1 LQKWCWTNNWLC
13 CIHNSN
19 AIAKLILQPTDG
31 IVNNADQIAPVSFFN
46 DLKALWLHINDRKRR
61 RSAVILLVSMF
72 FGMVLEL
79 AGVGTI
85 FSAITIL
92 LGDNGGTLA
101 VAMRTTLSRFF
112 GVDQTRLVAFAMIT
126 LVLLFTLKVLFQTH
140 VVNSVA
146 KFSYSLQA
154 DLSRELYANYLNQPY
169 EYHLLRN
176 SERLINTVNNE
187 ARDAATTVNSTL
199 TLFAEV
205 LVAMGL
211 VAILV
216 LVSPAIGLAI
226 AAVTVAA
233 GIMMIRHN
241 RLKLANW
248 GQLAREHQALR
259 MKSLRQG
266 FDGYKEIRLR
276 GLVNTAVA
284 DFDVNNQAN
293 ADAARHFAAL
303 SVLPRFW
310 MEWLGVAGLAAVV
323 LALEFKAPGNRS
335 VLPLLGLIGA
345 VAFRLLPS
353 LSRIV
358 GGLQTLRF
366 YAPTLHNIAHEL
378 NAQTAQESEKPAGKV
393 PFANEIAF
401 HKVSYVYP
409 KNEDAVVRD
418 FSLRIPQG
426 TFVGV
431 VGPSGAGKSTVIN
444 LLLGFVEPTTGTVTV
459 DGLPISTGIADWQS
473 RIGYVPQTVFIA
485 DDTLRRNIAFGSAD
499 IEIDDARVL
508 AALAAAQLDLSS
520 QNTGNSLDVQLGD
533 RGVRLSGGQRQRIA
547 IARAL
552 YFKPELLVLD
562 EGTSALD
569 VETETG
575 IMNTLRA
582 LRGSMTIIV
591 ASHRASALAGSD
603 QIIHVTEDTDVT

>member
-1 LQKWCWTNNWLC
+1 VK
-13 CIHNSN
+13 
-19 AIAKLILQPTDG
+19 D
-31 IVNNADQIAPVSFFN
+31 VDQNTPISFFN

-61 RSAVILLVSMF
+61 RSAIVLLASMF
-72 FGMVLEL
+72 VGMVLEL

-92 LGDNGGTLA
+92 LGDSGGALA
-101 VAMRTTLSRFF
+101 VAMRSALNKSL
-112 GVDQTRLVAFAMIT
+112 GVEQTHLVTFAMVA

-140 VVNSVA
+140 VVKSVA
-146 KFSYSLQA
+146 KFSYNLQA

-187 ARDAATTVNSTL
+187 ARDAAATVNSTL

-205 LVAMGL
+205 LVALGL
-211 VAILV
+211 GAILV

-226 AAVTVAA
+226 AAIAVAA
-233 GIMMIRHN
+233 GVMMIRHN
-241 RLKLANW
+241 RARLVKW

-293 ADAARHFAAL
+293 TNAARHFAAL
-303 SVLPRFW
+303 NVLPRFW

-323 LALEFKAPGNRS
+323 LALEFKAPGNGS

-366 YAPTLHNIAHEL
+366 YAPTLHNIASEL
-378 NAQTAQESEKPAGKV
+378 NAQAIPESEKPSGKIY
-393 PFANEIAF
+393 FAKEITF
-401 HKVSYVYP
+401 SKVSYVYP
-409 KNEDAVVRD
+409 GSNSAVIKD
-418 FSLRIPQG
+418 FSVRIPHG
-426 TFVGV
+426 TFVGM

-444 LLLGFVEPTTGTVTV
+444 LLLGFIEPTSGAVTV
-459 DGLPISTGIADWQS
+459 DGLPISAGIADWQH

-485 DDTLRRNIAFGSAD
+485 DDTLRRNIAFGSSD
-499 IEIDDARVL
+499 SEIDDANVL

-520 QNTGNSLDVQLGD
+520 QNTAKSLDLQLGD
-533 RGVRLSGGQRQRIA
+533 RGARLSGGQRQRIA

-575 IMNTLRA
+575 IMATLHT

-603 QIIHVTEDTDVT
+603 QIIHVTESTAEQ